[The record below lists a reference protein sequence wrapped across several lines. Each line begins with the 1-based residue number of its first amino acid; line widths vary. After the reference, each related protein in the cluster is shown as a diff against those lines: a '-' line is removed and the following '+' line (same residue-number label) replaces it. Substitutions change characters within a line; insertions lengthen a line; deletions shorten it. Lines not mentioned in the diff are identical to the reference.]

1 MVVETGYPWRAGGW
15 EGFVTNTAA
24 MTWPVTP
31 AGQAGFLRDV
41 RDAVE
46 AVPDGHGSGVAWWYP
61 EAIPVPGLFVFAGGS
76 LALFD
81 SSGDVLPAA
90 AAFRAR

>member
-46 AVPDGHGSGVAWWYP
+46 ARRPPRRRGVQ
-61 EAIPVPGLFVFAGGS
+61 G
-76 LALFD
+76 ALI
-81 SSGDVLPAA
+81 
-90 AAFRAR
+90 